1 MGRAN
6 IFWSM
11 VILATPPLASS
22 HLLPLDFYDDSEE
35 LPEVEMKVLP
45 LINTNHLLNTKRN
58 NIKTKLLR

>member
-1 MGRAN
+1 
-6 IFWSM
+6 M

-35 LPEVEMKVLP
+35 LPEVEMILP

>member
-1 MGRAN
+1 
-6 IFWSM
+6 M

-35 LPEVEMKVLP
+35 LPEVEMKALP